1 MYCTEEG
8 WIVGMDLG
16 KEKRCLQV
24 WDRRV
29 LRMEFL
35 IENTKEENKYEVLSS
50 LVKITLVM
58 T

>member
-1 MYCTEEG
+1 M
-8 WIVGMDLG
+8 GMDLG

-50 LVKITLVM
+50 LVKITLVV